1 MFISYAFPVQHFGKL
16 YGITRVCGGLFTL
29 LAAPIFDFVLEQGNK
44 FKNANFDFA
53 VVIGESVT
61 VRIRY
66 LYSYSLVYVSS
77 YKCLA
82 AIVKRTR
89 DS

>member
-61 VRIRY
+61 VRIR
-66 LYSYSLVYVSS
+66 
-77 YKCLA
+77 
-82 AIVKRTR
+82 
-89 DS
+89 